1 MPHVL
6 ASFPADDGPLPDARR
21 RILAIAARLLA
32 EGGREA
38 LTTRAVTTAA
48 GVQQPT
54 LYRLFGDKT
63 GLLDAVAE
71 HGLAAYV
78 ADKTTLTPSLDPL
91 ADFRAGWDRHVGF
104 GLAHPAL
111 FVIIWGDPDPKR
123 VSPAAEA
130 GQVALRRKVH
140 ALATAG
146 LLRLSEE
153 RAVRLTHAACT
164 GAVLSMLDMPESVRD
179 PELATDA
186 REAMIAAITHATPVM
201 GKPGPA
207 GAAIAL
213 RASLDQVATL
223 TPGERHLL
231 DELLSRIAG
240 GAVQNS

>member
-1 MPHVL
+1 MRHVL
-6 ASFPADDGPLPDARR
+6 ASTPTNDGTLPDARG

-38 LTTRAVTTAA
+38 LTTRAVTAAA
-48 GVQQPT
+48 GIQQPT
-54 LYRLFGDKT
+54 LYRLFGNKT

-71 HGLAAYV
+71 HGLATYV
-78 ADKTTLTPSLDPL
+78 ADKATLASNPDAL
-91 ADFRAGWDRHVGF
+91 ADFRGGWDRHIGF
-104 GLAHPAL
+104 GLTHPAL
-111 FVIIWGDPDPKR
+111 FAIIWGDPDPTR

-130 GQVALRRKVH
+130 GQAALRRKVR

-153 RAVRLTHAACT
+153 RAVRMTHAACT
-164 GAVLSMLDMPESVRD
+164 GAVLSMLDMPERVRD

-186 REAMIAAITHATPVM
+186 REAVIAAITHANPVTR
-201 GKPGPA
+201 KPGPA

-240 GAVQNS
+240 GSAHNS